1 MRLKSSEEAARTGYG
16 ICTVEPPE
24 CGAAR
29 GLGTVR
35 GALEPTV
42 PNTNGRRERRP
53 RGAGAGALG
62 LNTWLPPLS
71 RVTYAPLALLCR
83 PGRLGNPSLRLAAAG
98 CALARAELA

>member
-1 MRLKSSEEAARTGYG
+1 MESAPWNPQSVGQPVGSERLG
-16 ICTVEPPE
+16 
-24 CGAAR
+24 
-29 GLGTVR
+29 

-53 RGAGAGALG
+53 WGAGAGALG

-83 PGRLGNPSLRLAAAG
+83 PGRLGNPSLGLAAAG
-98 CALARAELA
+98 CALARAEVA

>member
-1 MRLKSSEEAARTGYG
+1 MESAPWNPQSVGQPVGSERLAA
-16 ICTVEPPE
+16 
-24 CGAAR
+24 
-29 GLGTVR
+29 VR
-35 GALEPTV
+35 GAVEPTV

-71 RVTYAPLALLCR
+71 RVTYAPLALLCW
-83 PGRLGNPSLRLAAAG
+83 PGRLGNPSLRLAAAD